1 MFAGKRRADW
11 DDSSNSS
18 TSKKNNFSTEERHS
32 GDASP
37 QSPCSTIPTDVI
49 EKLESDDIIAD
60 GSRDYTF
67 PTVPGKHGDLKSISA
82 ETMAEVVRGKYDNTF
97 EEITIIDCRYP
108 YEFEG
113 GHVRGAVNLY
123 TKDAVNSL
131 LQNSVTSNT
140 RHVLIFHC
148 EFSSERG
155 PKM

>member
-1 MFAGKRRADW
+1 
-11 DDSSNSS
+11 
-18 TSKKNNFSTEERHS
+18 
-32 GDASP
+32 
-37 QSPCSTIPTDVI
+37 
-49 EKLESDDIIAD
+49 
-60 GSRDYTF
+60 
-67 PTVPGKHGDLKSISA
+67 
-82 ETMAEVVRGKYDNTF
+82 MAEVVRGKYHNTF

-123 TKDAVNSL
+123 TKDAINSL
-131 LQNSVTSNT
+131 LQNSMTSNK